1 MKKRRSGIG
10 HSLLLMLVVL
20 AGCGGSEDH
29 SEIAYS
35 AVRDE
40 VPTRIIVLEDDG
52 ANSRRVT
59 GARRGE
65 NPVLPT
71 WSPNGER
78 LAFVRY
84 RQAGGPGSLQV
95 YVVNAD
101 GSGERHV
108 GEGTLPRW
116 TNDGRSLVV
125 ERPRAAPRASTI
137 HVLSVDGSGER
148 QLAAGSQPAVS
159 HRGDTVAFV
168 RFTYARRAGG
178 ECCVVRESS
187 LNTVSLDGTGL
198 RRLAQKKGSKNG
210 NFTQPSWLPD
220 DSALAVIQRRGDL
233 GGPLTTISLNGRRRQ
248 IVPSVGETY
257 DWSPEGDRVAYTRG
271 GMLFVVRSD
280 GTKVATFSPANA
292 IDIEWSP
299 DGKKVAYTVPEG
311 LETSQFVGVYV
322 IEVEDRERRRIALAD
337 GYAAYLDWRP
347 TEPD

>member
-1 MKKRRSGIG
+1 MRKRRSRIG
-10 HSLLLMLVVL
+10 HSLLLTLAVL

-52 ANSRRVT
+52 TNSRRVT
-59 GARRGE
+59 GARRGD

-71 WSPNGER
+71 WSPNGEK
-78 LAFVRY
+78 LAFVRF
-84 RQAGGPGSLQV
+84 RQAGGPGALQV

-101 GSGERHV
+101 GSGERHI
-108 GEGTLPRW
+108 GEGTLPKW
-116 TNDGRSLVV
+116 TNDGRFLVV
-125 ERPRAAPRASTI
+125 ERPAAPPRASTI
-137 HVLSVDGSGER
+137 HVLSADGSGER
-148 QLAAGSQPAVS
+148 RLTAGSQPAVS
-159 HRGDTVAFV
+159 HRGSTVAFV

-178 ECCVVRESS
+178 DCCLVKASS
-187 LNTVSLDGTGL
+187 LYTIALDGTGL
-198 RRLAQKKGSKNG
+198 RRVAQNTGAGTG

-233 GGPLTTISLNGRRRQ
+233 GGPLSTISLNGTRRQ

-257 DWSPEGDRVAYTRG
+257 DWSPEGDQVAYTRG
-271 GMLFVVRSD
+271 GVLFVVRSD
-280 GTKVATFSPANA
+280 GTEVATFSRANA

-299 DGKKVAYTVPEG
+299 DGQKIAYTIPEA
-311 LETSQFVGVYV
+311 LETAQFVGVYV
-322 IEVEDRERRRIALAD
+322 IDVDDRERRRIAIAD

-347 TEPD
+347 EEDS

>member
-1 MKKRRSGIG
+1 MRKRRSRIG
-10 HSLLLMLVVL
+10 HSLVLTLVVL

-40 VPTRIIVLEDDG
+40 VPTRIIVLDDEG
-52 ANSRRVT
+52 KNARRIT
-59 GARRGE
+59 GARRGD

-71 WSPNGER
+71 WSPDGER

-84 RQAGGPGSLQV
+84 RQAGGPGALQV

-101 GSGERHV
+101 GSGERHI
-108 GEGTLPRW
+108 GEGTLPKW

-137 HVLSVDGSGER
+137 HVLSVDGGGER
-148 QLAAGSQPAVS
+148 RLAAGSQPAVS
-159 HRGDTVAFV
+159 HRGSSVAFV

-178 ECCVVRESS
+178 ACCVVRASS
-187 LNTVSLDGTGL
+187 LYTISLEGTGL
-198 RRLAQKKGSKNG
+198 RRLAQNSGSNNG
-210 NFTQPSWLPD
+210 NFTQPSWVPD
-220 DSALAVIQRRGDL
+220 DSAVAVIQRKGDL

-257 DWSPEGDRVAYTRG
+257 DWSPEGDQVAYTRG
-271 GMLFVVRSD
+271 GMLFVIRTD
-280 GTKVATFSPANA
+280 GTEVAEFSRANA
-292 IDIEWSP
+292 IDIEWSQ
-299 DGKKVAYTVPEG
+299 DGQKIAYTIPEA
-311 LETSQFVGVYV
+311 LETAQFVGVYV
-322 IEVEDRERRRIALAD
+322 IDLDDDERRRIAIAD

-347 TEPD
+347 EPDS

>member
-1 MKKRRSGIG
+1 MKKRRSSIR
-10 HSLLLMLVVL
+10 HSLLLTLIVL
-20 AGCGGSEDH
+20 AGCGGSEDR

-35 AVRDE
+35 AVRDD

-52 ANSRRVT
+52 TNSRRVT
-59 GARRGE
+59 GARRGD

-84 RQAGGPGSLQV
+84 RQAGGPGALQV

-101 GSGERHV
+101 GSEERHI

-116 TNDGRSLVV
+116 TNDGRFLVV

-137 HVLSVDGSGER
+137 HVLSVDGGGER
-148 QLAAGSQPAVS
+148 RLAAGSQPAVS
-159 HRGDTVAFV
+159 HRGSTVAFV

-178 ECCVVRESS
+178 ECCVVRASS
-187 LNTVSLDGTGL
+187 LYTISLDGTGL
-198 RRLAQKKGSKNG
+198 RRLAQNRGAGSG

-220 DSALAVIQRRGDL
+220 DSAVAVIQRRGDL
-233 GGPLTTISLNGRRRQ
+233 GGPLTTISLNGTRRQ

-271 GMLFVVRSD
+271 GMLFVVRPD
-280 GTKVATFSPANA
+280 GTQVATFSRATA
-292 IDIEWSP
+292 IDIEWSQ
-299 DGKKVAYTVPEG
+299 DGQMIAYSVPEG

-322 IEVEDRERRRIALAD
+322 IEVGDDERRRIALAD
-337 GYAAYLDWRP
+337 GYAAYLAWRP
-347 TEPD
+347 EEER

>member
-1 MKKRRSGIG
+1 MRKRRSRIG
-10 HSLLLMLVVL
+10 HSLLLTLAVL

-52 ANSRRVT
+52 TNSRRVT
-59 GARRGE
+59 GARRGD

-84 RQAGGPGSLQV
+84 RQAGGPGALQV

-101 GSGERHV
+101 GSGERHI

-125 ERPRAAPRASTI
+125 ERPRAAPRASSI
-137 HVLSVDGSGER
+137 HVLSVDGGSER
-148 QLAAGSQPAVS
+148 RLVAGSQPAVS
-159 HRGDTVAFV
+159 HRGSTVAFV

-178 ECCVVRESS
+178 ECCDVKASS
-187 LNTVSLDGTGL
+187 LYTVSLDGTGL
-198 RRLAQKKGSKNG
+198 RRIAQNTGSNTG

-220 DSALAVIQRRGDL
+220 DSAVAVIQRRGDL
-233 GGPLTTISLNGRRRQ
+233 GGPLSTISLNGTRRQ

-257 DWSPEGDRVAYTRG
+257 DWSPQGDQVAYTRG
-271 GMLFVVRSD
+271 GKLFVVRAD
-280 GTKVATFSPANA
+280 GTQVAEFSRVNA
-292 IDIEWSP
+292 IDIDWSP
-299 DGKKVAYTVPEG
+299 DGQKIAYTIPEA
-311 LETSQFVGVYV
+311 LETAQFVGVYV
-322 IEVEDRERRRIALAD
+322 LLDVDDRERRRIAIAD

-347 TEPD
+347 EPD

>member
-1 MKKRRSGIG
+1 MKKRRSRIG
-10 HSLLLMLVVL
+10 HSLLLPLVVL

-40 VPTRIIVLEDDG
+40 VPTRIIVLDDEG
-52 ANSRRVT
+52 KNTRRIT
-59 GARRGE
+59 GARRGD

-71 WSPNGER
+71 WSRNGER

-84 RQAGGPGSLQV
+84 RQAGGPGALQV

-101 GSGERHV
+101 GSGERHI

-116 TNDGRSLVV
+116 TNDGRFLVV

-137 HVLSVDGSGER
+137 HVLSVDGGGER
-148 QLAAGSQPAVS
+148 QLTAGSQPVVS
-159 HRGDTVAFV
+159 HRGPTVAFV

-178 ECCVVRESS
+178 DCCVIRASS
-187 LNTVSLDGTGL
+187 LYTISLDGTGL
-198 RRLAQKKGSKNG
+198 RRLAQIKGSDG

-220 DSALAVIQRRGDL
+220 DSAVAAIQRQGDL
-233 GGPLTTISLNGRRRQ
+233 GGPLVTISLNGTRRQ

-257 DWSPEGDRVAYTRG
+257 DWSPEGDQVAYTRG
-271 GMLFVVRSD
+271 GRLFVVRSD
-280 GTKVATFSPANA
+280 GMQVAAFSRANA
-292 IDIEWSP
+292 IDIGWSR
-299 DGKKVAYTVPEG
+299 DGQKIAYTIPEA
-311 LETSQFVGVYV
+311 LETAQFVGVYV
-322 IEVEDRERRRIALAD
+322 IEVDDRERRRIAIAD

-347 TEPD
+347 EEPD